1 MTDAAPIPTLPATT
15 PARSRLDLIVIGS
28 GLAARTAVEEA
39 VRRGLRPALIG
50 QIPAGP
56 DSRSLHGAAAQ
67 FLTQAAREVYRRG
80 IAGGR
85 CPAEAGE
92 TAGFPSLAQRTRHLR
107 DLLAAEDSSPVP
119 REKVTV
125 FPGEARFT
133 SVDRLFAD
141 GREIQFRRAILA
153 VSSEPIEPM
162 IEGAEA
168 KGFLTP
174 EDLLEQAELPSRL
187 AVLGDGPEECR
198 WAQVVQRLGSTVHLF
213 GREPRIL
220 PAEEPQAAEV
230 VRRQLAAEGVQMYL
244 SCGHLCLDRTGTQRS
259 VIFDREGR
267 KEKLFVD
274 QVLLVPARRP
284 NLAHLGLEAAGIAA
298 KDGYV
303 VVGPHLQTTNRRV
316 LAVGEVCGPEFS
328 ADAVIRNMARRCVAN
343 ATGWRPRGLD
353 RRLVSQGVW
362 TDPQIVRV
370 GLSQAEAAA
379 AEMAIDSYRVEL
391 SELAPFAVEGR
402 PEGFLLVHVRRAT
415 GGVVGACVVAEEAG
429 ELVAPLVV
437 LMSRRLP
444 LSALGD
450 LMLCRPSRCEA
461 MESLAERFGRGPQP
475 SSWSLARETWR
486 IWQRKMGAFARHRL
500 GRVASAK
507 GEA

>member
-1 MTDAAPIPTLPATT
+1 MTDAAPIPILPATAT
-15 PARSRLDLIVIGS
+15 VRSRLDLIIIGS

-56 DSRSLHGAAAQ
+56 DSQSLQGAAAQ
-67 FLTQAAREVYRRG
+67 FWTQAAREVHRRG

-85 CPAEAGE
+85 YPEEAGE
-92 TAGFPSLAQRTRHLR
+92 SGGFPSLVQRTRQLR
-107 DLLAAEDSSPVP
+107 DLLAAEDSSPLP
-119 REKVTV
+119 LERVTV

-133 SVDRLFAD
+133 SGDRLLAD

-153 VSSEPIEPM
+153 VSSEPLEPV
-162 IEGAEA
+162 IEGVETT
-168 KGFLTP
+168 GFLRP
-174 EDLLEQAELPSRL
+174 EDLTEQPELPARL
-187 AVLGDGPEECR
+187 AVLGNGPEECR

-213 GREPRIL
+213 GHEPRIL
-220 PAEEPQAAEV
+220 PTEEPQAAEV
-230 VRRQLAAEGVQMYL
+230 VRRQLAAEGIQMYL
-244 SCGHLCLDRTGTQRS
+244 GCQHLCLDRTGTQRS
-259 VIFDREGR
+259 VTFDREGR

-274 QVLLVPARRP
+274 QILLVPTRRP
-284 NLAHLGLEAAGIAA
+284 NLAHLSLEAAGITA

-316 LAVGEVCGPEFS
+316 LAAGEVCGSEFS
-328 ADAVIRNMARRCVAN
+328 ADAVIRNMARRCVEN
-343 ATGWRPRGLD
+343 VTGWRPRGLD

-370 GLSQAEAAA
+370 GLTQAEAAA

-402 PEGFLLVHVRRAT
+402 PEGFLLVHVRRTT

-461 MESLAERFGRGPQP
+461 MESLAERFGRGPRP
-475 SSWSLARETWR
+475 SSWSLAQETWR
-486 IWQRKMGAFARHRL
+486 IWQRRMGNFARHRL
-500 GRVASAK
+500 GRVPSR
-507 GEA
+507 